1 LEGIESLKRPRTPDS
16 DIEDIYVRK
25 PYVRKPYVRRAP
37 IVTHSKPRE
46 KAGHVYRRENRVTT
60 ALPPPSS
67 KHKGSDGSAGGD
79 REQEEDNTREGNEN
93 SNNGGDGNDE
103 NDKGKQPV
111 VEQHNHEESDDDF
124 ASVASSP
131 WPEEIWNDV
140 PSDEVLASL
149 EIYQQ
154 ALAERHKAELEE
166 ARRQGNVIGEGSDA
180 AARIALKETG
190 LSLAKQQAK
199 FREQENLEGP
209 GWRIFKEEKF
219 GIFVYQ
225 LFVEEDTVWRYI
237 ILRPPPDEQIS
248 VGKKI
253 SLEDLGRAGWY
264 KVEECGRCCWMSF
277 NEEGRLETIPPLPAR
292 LEDIPLLRSE
302 ELRDICSRG

>member
-1 LEGIESLKRPRTPDS
+1 MEGIESLKRPRTPDS

-25 PYVRKPYVRRAP
+25 PYVRKPDVRRAP

-46 KAGHVYRRENRVTT
+46 KAGHVYRRENRVAT

-79 REQEEDNTREGNEN
+79 REQEEDDTREGNEN

-124 ASVASSP
+124 ASAASSP

-154 ALAERHKAELEE
+154 ASAERQKAELEE
-166 ARRQGNVIGEGSDA
+166 AGRQGKVIGEGSDA
-180 AARIALKETG
+180 AAGIALEETG
-190 LSLAKQQAK
+190 LSLAKEQAK

-209 GWRIFKEEKF
+209 GWRIFKGKKF
-219 GIFVYQ
+219 GIFMYQ
-225 LFVEEDTVWRYI
+225 LFAEGDTVWRYI
-237 ILRPPPDEQIS
+237 ILRPGPGEEIS

-264 KVEECGRCCWMSF
+264 KVGGYGRCCWMSF

-292 LEDIPLLRSE
+292 LEDIPLLSSE

>member
-46 KAGHVYRRENRVTT
+46 KAGHVYRRENRVAT

-67 KHKGSDGSAGGD
+67 KHKGSDGSVGGN
-79 REQEEDNTREGNEN
+79 REQEEEDSREGNEN
-93 SNNGGDGNDE
+93 SNNGGDGNDG

-124 ASVASSP
+124 ASAASSP

-149 EIYQQ
+149 EIYPQ
-154 ALAERHKAELEE
+154 ACAERHKAELEE
-166 ARRQGNVIGEGSDA
+166 AGRQGKVIGEGSDA
-180 AARIALKETG
+180 AARIALEETG
-190 LSLAKQQAK
+190 LSLAKEQAK

-209 GWRIFKEEKF
+209 GWRIFKGKKF
-219 GIFVYQ
+219 GIFMYQ
-225 LFVEEDTVWRYI
+225 LFAEGDIVWRYI
-237 ILRPPPDEQIS
+237 IIRPPADEEITI
-248 VGKKI
+248 GKKI
-253 SLEDLGRAGWY
+253 TLEDLGRAGWY
-264 KVEECGRCCWMSF
+264 KVVEGGRCFWACF

-292 LEDIPLLRSE
+292 LEDIPLLTCD
-302 ELRDICSRG
+302 ELRDICSRA